1 MARAPIAETWGR
13 CSPIHMDHAVL
24 GTFSMGPGA
33 TSIRRGASG
42 CAFGTQSALMD
53 HRNYRGNR
61 QLMTSNNTRTIS
73 ILVVEDDVAVAELIR
88 TLLNDVPG
96 WGATVVH
103 DAAAA
108 RQVFQVVRIE
118 ALVIDVN
125 LPGISGIELIELLRK
140 DAAWNE
146 PPILLM
152 SADPS
157 QSKINDALRTGLVT
171 DFLAKPFD
179 VDQLAAML
187 KDALE
192 ANSSERR
199 S

>member
-1 MARAPIAETWGR
+1 MA
-13 CSPIHMDHAVL
+13 
-24 GTFSMGPGA
+24 
-33 TSIRRGASG
+33 
-42 CAFGTQSALMD
+42 
-53 HRNYRGNR
+53 
-61 QLMTSNNTRTIS
+61 SNNPRTIS

-108 RQVFQVVRIE
+108 RQVFQVVQIE

-125 LPGISGIELIELLRK
+125 LPGISGIELIQLLRQ

-146 PPILLM
+146 PPILMM

-157 QSKINDALRTGLVT
+157 QPKINDALRTGLVT
-171 DFLAKPFD
+171 DFIAKPFD
-179 VDQLAAML
+179 VDQLVAKL

-192 ANSSERR
+192 ASSTE
-199 S
+199 SLS